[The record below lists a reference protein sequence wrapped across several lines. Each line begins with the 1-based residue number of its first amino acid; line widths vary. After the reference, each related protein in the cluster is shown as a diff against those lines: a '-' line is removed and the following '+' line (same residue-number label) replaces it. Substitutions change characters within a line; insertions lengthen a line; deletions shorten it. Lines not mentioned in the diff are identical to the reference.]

1 MVRCR
6 SDDGAHV
13 GRAGAPSHPGLAF
26 HFLAQGPE
34 LSGDVGGLTGLAVVG
49 RRVGQ
54 GQFHAGGQAH
64 AVVHLGQHEARVPV
78 ADREGRSRVR
88 VVDAE
93 MQVVAALWTQRQ
105 PVAEAFGQG
114 ARVGAQCQHDV
125 AGMQFGAVRQRQA
138 PALLG
143 LLQRHGIGVD
153 ELAAARAEEPRVAF
167 HQPHGRL
174 HGPGVLPVDAAGDAA
189 FRAQAG
195 QAGAQG
201 VVGQHLDV
209 QAPAVSVVLRLA
221 RKLDKGL
228 LAAHQLDP
236 AAVADDV
243 VQVGGTDEWL
253 VLGHAQL
260 DERAHVLGG
269 LRQPGGGGF
278 PPVAPQPAGV
288 PRQCPPLQA

>member
-1 MVRCR
+1 M
-6 SDDGAHV
+6 
-13 GRAGAPSHPGLAF
+13 RA
-26 HFLAQGPE
+26 
-34 LSGDVGGLTGLAVVG
+34 VN
-49 RRVGQ
+49 
-54 GQFHAGGQAH
+54 
-64 AVVHLGQHEARVPV
+64 
-78 ADREGRSRVR
+78 
-88 VVDAE
+88 AE
-93 MQVVAALWTQRQ
+93 MQVVAALGAQRQ

-125 AGMQFGAVRQRQA
+125 AGMQFGAVRQRQP

-143 LLQRHGIGVD
+143 LLQRHGVGMD

-167 HQPHGRL
+167 HQAYGRL

-195 QAGAQG
+195 QAGAQRI
-201 VVGQHLDV
+201 VGQHFDV

-221 RKLDKGL
+221 RQFGKGL

-236 AAVADDV
+236 AAIADDV
-243 VQVGGTDEWL
+243 VQVGRADERL

-278 PPVAPQPAGV
+278 PPVAPQPAGI
-288 PRQCPPLQA
+288 PGQ